1 MRSALNF
8 LLVGA
13 LLVSAAGAAEWMKPT
28 VRAAQGKSVQLERM
42 IPTAIGN
49 WRIDPSVVQVQAS
62 PDVQIAIE
70 RIYDQVLSRT
80 YVNPKGERMMLSIA
94 YGGSQSDDLKAHR
107 QEVCYASQGFKIT
120 ELLHDSVAFGDST
133 IPITRMV
140 AVLGSR
146 SEPVTYWFT
155 IGDRV
160 VLSRFERLIVQLKYG
175 LSGEIPDGML
185 VRVSNISTDARGA
198 YSAHVNFV
206 HELIASMRKE
216 DVPRLLGAIGS

>member
-1 MRSALNF
+1 MNARLRASVAV
-8 LLVGA
+8 LLMV
-13 LLVSAAGAAEWMKPT
+13 AASLAAEFMRPTQLLKDPNLDLNTLIPAKFGDWVIDPTIIPIKPT
-28 VRAAQGKSVQLERM
+28 
-42 IPTAIGN
+42 
-49 WRIDPSVVQVQAS
+49 
-62 PDVQIAIE
+62 PDVQANLDT
-70 RIYDQVLSRT
+70 IYDQIVART
-80 YVNPKGERMMLSIA
+80 YVNSKGERMMLSIA

-120 ELLHDSVAFGDST
+120 ELLHDSVAFGDSA